1 MHQKRNTPCMP
12 FQGEASMP
20 KLTNT
25 IMTLTAFALLAA
37 PAAAQNNADLKVQDD
52 GTITTRS
59 FDLPF
64 SSFASPEARDAYVK
78 RLRVP
83 PQPRIADIEEVRR
96 NSDEKL
102 RPQYELIRT
111 MYPASSTRAT
121 IGGVPT
127 ETFVPTAGVSAQN
140 RGRILIELH
149 GGGFVAGGGGMTGA
163 ISALPIASVG
173 RIKVISVDYRMAP
186 EHRFPAASE
195 DLATVYRHLLKTY
208 KPQNIGL
215 FGCSAGGFLAAEAIP
230 WFLKE
235 KLPLPGAIGV
245 FCASAH
251 SFAEGDSAQLW
262 TRMGSVL
269 PIVPPAK
276 PDGSMGD
283 NLYFRGTRAGDP
295 LVVPAASTDV
305 LRAFP
310 PTLFLTGTRAPEM
323 SGAAQSHLELLDLGR
338 TSELALFDG
347 MDHGFFSD
355 ATLPESQRAYRLIVR
370 FFDSHLGRR

>member
-1 MHQKRNTPCMP
+1 MATGTRVK
-12 FQGEASMP
+12 GGLVA
-20 KLTNT
+20 
-25 IMTLTAFALLAA
+25 LAA
-37 PAAAQNNADLKVQDD
+37 ATLLPAAALAQNNADLKVQDD
-52 GTITTRS
+52 GTITTKS
-59 FDLPF
+59 FALPF
-64 SSFASPEARDAYVK
+64 SSFASPEARDAYVR
-78 RLRVP
+78 RLKAP
-83 PQPRIADIEEVRR
+83 QQPRSADIAQSRK

-102 RPQYELIRT
+102 RPQYELIRR
-111 MYPASSTRAT
+111 MFPAAATREI

-127 ETFVPTAGVSAQN
+127 ESFVPTAGVSAQN
-140 RGRILIELH
+140 RNRILIELH

-163 ISALPIASVG
+163 LSSLPIATVG

-186 EHRFPAASE
+186 EHTFPAASE

-208 KPQNIGL
+208 RPENIGL

-230 WFLKE
+230 WFAKE

-269 PIVPPAK
+269 PIVPPAR

-283 NLYFRGTRAGDP
+283 NLYFRGRKSGDS
-295 LVVPAASTDV
+295 LVVPAASAET
-305 LRAFP
+305 LRMFP

-323 SGAAQSHLELLDLGR
+323 SGAAQSHIELLDLGR

-355 ATLPESQRAYRLIVR
+355 ATLPESQRAYRLIAK
-370 FFDSHLGRR
+370 FFNTHLGRK